1 MIPTLTQGADIDAFY
16 LGDVLR
22 ALGCN
27 CTNATVMANGGT
39 ERTGKYNV
47 TKSKV
52 MVNGGTECIG
62 KYNIAKGKVMG
73 NLGTERIGKHNVTK
87 GTGKVVLLS

>member
-1 MIPTLTQGADIDAFY
+1 MIDYFPTLTQGADIDAFY

-39 ERTGKYNV
+39 ER
-47 TKSKV
+47 
-52 MVNGGTECIG
+52 IG
-62 KYNIAKGKVMG
+62 KY
-73 NLGTERIGKHNVTK
+73 NVTK